1 VVERGAVFVGIG
13 EAPRHE
19 IAGSVREG
27 FLWRILTCEGIKAE
41 TPIVEA
47 ASSIWQEE
55 KLNVDA

>member
-1 VVERGAVFVGIG
+1 MARFVIG
-13 EAPRHE
+13 K
-19 IAGSVREG
+19 V
-27 FLWRILTCEGIKAE
+27 FLWRILTFEGIKAE